1 MKVAEQVRQWV
12 ENAIRTGELLPG
24 DSIDEAALMARFQ
37 VSRTP
42 VREALLQ
49 LQAQSLLQ
57 SQPRG
62 GMLVARL
69 DVQQLLA
76 MWELLAELEGVCARL
91 ACERIT
97 AQDLQAL
104 EQTHQAAEDCVKAD
118 DVDAWQAHNRAFH
131 EVLYKACANGCLR
144 EEILQM
150 RARTGAYRR
159 HAFAAI
165 GQIRRSWQQH
175 GEIVEALHARDARKA
190 WELMVAHLS
199 PGQGMPGPAA
209 FIASLPKHLLR

>member
-1 MKVAEQVRQWV
+1 MKIADQIRQSI
-12 ENAIRTGELLPG
+12 EDAIRTGELLPG
-24 DSIDEAALMARFQ
+24 DPIYEAGLMQRFG

-49 LQAQSLLQ
+49 LQAQQLLQ
-57 SQPRG
+57 SLPRG
-62 GMLVARL
+62 GMVVARMDL
-69 DVQQLLA
+69 QQLLA
-76 MWELLAELEGVCARL
+76 MWEVLAELEGICARL
-91 ACERIT
+91 ACERIS
-97 AQDLQAL
+97 AQDLEQL
-104 EQTHQAAEDCVKAD
+104 EQAHRAAEAAVTAE
-118 DVDAWQAHNRAFH
+118 DVQAWQGHNRDFH
-131 EVLYKACANGCLR
+131 EVLYRACANGCLR

-165 GQIRRSWQQH
+165 GLIRKSWEQH
-175 GEIVEALHARDARKA
+175 GQIVQALRSRDPVRA

>member
-1 MKVAEQVRQWV
+1 MKAAEQVRQWI
-12 ENAIRTGELLPG
+12 EDAIRSGELLPG
-24 DSIDEAALMARFQ
+24 DAIDEAALMERFQ

-91 ACERIT
+91 ACERMS
-97 AQDLQAL
+97 AQDLEAL
-104 EQTHQAAEDCVKAD
+104 EQAHRAALPCADAD
-118 DVDAWQAHNRAFH
+118 DVQAWQAHNRAFH
-131 EVLYKACANGCLR
+131 EVLYRACANPCLR
-144 EEILQM
+144 DELLHM

-165 GQIRRSWQQH
+165 GQIRRSWEQH
-175 GEIVEALHARDARKA
+175 AGILEALRARDARLA
-190 WELMVAHLS
+190 WERMVAHLS
-199 PGQGMPGPAA
+199 PGQGLPGPSA
-209 FIASLPKHLLR
+209 FIASLPKHLLG

>member
-24 DSIDEAALMARFQ
+24 DAIDEAALMERFQ

-91 ACERIT
+91 ACERIA
-97 AQDLQAL
+97 AQDLEELARV
-104 EQTHQAAEDCVKAD
+104 HRAAEACAAD
-118 DVDAWQAHNRAFH
+118 EDVEAWQAHNRAFH
-131 EVLYKACANGCLR
+131 EVLYKACANPCLR
-144 EEILQM
+144 EEVLQT

-165 GQIRRSWQQH
+165 GQIRRSWEQH
-175 GEIVEALHARDARKA
+175 GEILESLRARDPRRT

-199 PGQGMPGPAA
+199 PGQGLPGPAA
-209 FIASLPKHLLR
+209 LIASLPKHLFR

>member
-1 MKVAEQVRQWV
+1 MKIADQIRISIE
-12 ENAIRTGELLPG
+12 EAIRKGELLPG
-24 DSIDEAALMARFQ
+24 DAIDEAALMERFGA
-37 VSRTP
+37 SRTP

-49 LQAQSLLQ
+49 LQAQQLLQ
-57 SQPRG
+57 SQSRG
-62 GMLVARL
+62 GMVVARL

-76 MWELLAELEGVCARL
+76 MWEMLAELEGVCARL
-91 ACERIT
+91 ACERMT
-97 AQDLQAL
+97 AQDLDAL
-104 EQTHQAAEDCVKAD
+104 EKAHRSAEPAVAAEDVE
-118 DVDAWQAHNRAFH
+118 AWQDHNRAFH
-131 EVLYKACANGCLR
+131 EVLYRACANTYLR

-165 GQIRRSWQQH
+165 GLIRKSWEQHEQILQGLR
-175 GEIVEALHARDARKA
+175 ARDPARV

-209 FIASLPKHLLR
+209 FIASLPKHFLR

>member
-1 MKVAEQVRQWV
+1 MKVAEQVRQWI
-12 ENAIRTGELLPG
+12 EQAIRTGELLPG
-24 DSIDEAALMARFQ
+24 DSIDEAALMERFQ

-49 LQAQSLLQ
+49 LQARSLLQ

-62 GMLVARL
+62 GMLVARM
-69 DVQQLLA
+69 DVPQLLA

-91 ACERIT
+91 ACERMT
-97 AQDLQAL
+97 QHDLDAL
-104 EQTHQAAEDCVKAD
+104 EQAHAAAEPCVAAD
-118 DVDAWQAHNRAFH
+118 DVEGWQSHNRAFH
-131 EVLYKACANGCLR
+131 EVLYKACANAFLR
-144 EEILQM
+144 EEILHL

-159 HAFAAI
+159 HAFAAL

-175 GEIVEALHARDARKA
+175 ARIIDALKARDAQQA

-199 PGQGMPGPAA
+199 PGQGLPGPAA
-209 FIASLPKHLLR
+209 FIASLPKHLLL